1 MSTPDRSSQKPGA
14 PADPVVAPGVLR
26 TDIDPNAHAVMID
39 FDPRVISD
47 DGVRKVAERLAPLGH
62 QQYCKTLLHLAG
74 RASGAAEDRIERK
87 AQEIPGIRRARAT
100 FLGGVMT
107 VTFDD
112 ARLTEAQVIDRVR
125 STGAPVTSLPDSGAA
140 TPQDGLRYW
149 FTGER
154 LEAVFTVLTL
164 VFMVAGWA
172 TSKIGGFW
180 SVGFYAAAYLT
191 GGYFGVRAG
200 LQSLRQWTID
210 VDLLMVLA
218 AIGAAIVNAPF
229 EGAMLLFLFS
239 LSNVLQAYAIDRT
252 RKAIQSLMKLRPE
265 KALVRRG
272 EGTMTLPVGELVVGD
287 VLVVR
292 PGESIALDSVII
304 EGSSAV
310 DQASL
315 TGESIPVSRTV
326 GDPVF
331 AGTINQTGGLE
342 VRVTRLAK
350 DSTIEKLVRMVE
362 EAQTEKADTQ
372 RFLDRAEQ
380 FYAVGVLLFTLGL
393 ILVPIL
399 FLDETFRIAFYRAMT
414 VMVVASPCALII
426 STPASILSAIGGAA
440 RRGVLFKGG
449 VHLERAATI
458 KVVAFDKTG
467 TLTEGKPR
475 VTDVIVGER
484 VVAFVGQ
491 VRSPGGVGNAPDG
504 KIVGHVPSRGA
515 GGNVPDGR
523 AVGHVP
529 SRGVGGDT
537 PYGGIRPTGV
547 DGEAL
552 SLLGLVGAVELK
564 SEHPLAQAIVS
575 ECRTRGVAVVDC
587 AGFQSVSGK
596 GASALV
602 DGRRIAVGNARYF
615 TALKLSLPEA
625 FARQVATLQDEGK
638 TVVIVGELDEAHDSA
653 RFLGAVAIADVLRA
667 DAPEV
672 IRQLKADGITRVVML
687 TGDNTRVAQAIGR
700 LAGVDEVHADLLPE
714 DKVRVIKELR
724 NIGPVAMVG
733 DGVNDAPALA
743 TATVGVAM
751 GAAGT
756 DVAMETAD
764 VVLMSDNLKNIVFA
778 LSLSRRAR
786 TIIYQNLAFS
796 LLVIGVLIVS
806 ALGFRLPLPVGVIAH
821 EGSTVLVCLNGLR
834 MLVYKG
840 R

>member
-1 MSTPDRSSQKPGA
+1 MSSPDKETPGSESPPVPAA
-14 PADPVVAPGVLR
+14 PPGVLR
-26 TDIDPNAHAVMID
+26 ADIDPAAHAVTID
-39 FDPRVISD
+39 FDPKLISD
-47 DGVRKVAERLAPLGH
+47 DGVRKVAEQWAPLGH

-74 RASGAAEDRIERK
+74 RASGAAEERIERK
-87 AQEIPGIRRARAT
+87 AQQIPGIRRARAT

-112 ARLTEAQVIDRVR
+112 ARMTESELIERVR
-125 STGAPVTSLPDSGAA
+125 STGASVEKFKAGAVA
-140 TPQDGLRYW
+140 TPRTTQEWLRHW

-154 LEAVFTVLTL
+154 LEALCTVLTL
-164 VFMVAGWA
+164 VFMIAGWA
-172 TSKIGGFW
+172 TSKVSGVW
-180 SVGFYAAAYLT
+180 SMGFYAAAYVA
-191 GGYFGVRAG
+191 GGWFGVQAG
-200 LQSLRQWTID
+200 WQSLRQWTID

-218 AIGAAIVNAPF
+218 AIGAAVVNAPF

-265 KALVRRG
+265 KAMVRRD
-272 EGTMTLPVGELVVGD
+272 GTTVSLPVGELVVGD

-315 TGESIPVSRTV
+315 TGESMPVSRTV

-342 VRVTRLAK
+342 VRVTKLAK

-393 ILVPIL
+393 VLVPIL
-399 FLDETFRIAFYRAMT
+399 FLEESFRTAFYRAMT

-484 VVAFVGQ
+484 VVPFA
-491 VRSPGGVGNAPDG
+491 
-504 KIVGHVPSRGA
+504 GHVPSLGVDGA
-515 GGNVPDGR
+515 APGGDTRPSVG
-523 AVGHVP
+523 GHVS
-529 SRGVGGDT
+529 SRGVDA
-537 PYGGIRPTGV
+537 
-547 DGEAL
+547 EAL
-552 SLLGLVGAVELK
+552 ELLGVVGAVELK
-564 SEHPLAQAIVS
+564 SEHPLAQAIVT
-575 ECRTRGVAVVDC
+575 ECRTRGVALVDA

-625 FARQVATLQDEGK
+625 FAREVATLQDAGK

-653 RFLGAVAIADVLRA
+653 KFLGAVAIADVLRA

-672 IRQLKADGITRVVML
+672 IRQLKADGITKVVML

-700 LAGVDEVHADLLPE
+700 QAGVDEVHADLLPE

-778 LSLSRRAR
+778 LALSRRAR

-796 LLVIGVLIVS
+796 LLVIVVLVVS
-806 ALGFRLPLPVGVIAH
+806 ALGFKLLLPIGVIAH

-834 MLVYKG
+834 MLVYKP
-840 R
+840 RSWMATT